1 MKMKMAIV
9 SLCGIMVLG
18 ACGKQEDAKVCE
30 CENSSTTTQTQTTDE
45 VVEKPETEEEV
56 EENKIERIGL
66 GDTLVVSEN
75 GVDLYEITFD
85 KAFLTDERNQFSDD
99 TSENVIVLE
108 YTYKNLSLEDG
119 LNIFE
124 GSDYRVYDANGA
136 ALSTY
141 PAGADLYGGTVS
153 VGRSG
158 TSQEAFGFN
167 GDPQQ
172 TLEIE
177 IYGSFFSS
185 TPLAIVEVQAQ

>member
-1 MKMKMAIV
+1 MKMKLAIM

-18 ACGKQEDAKVCE
+18 ACGKQEDTKVCE
-30 CENSSTTTQTQTTDE
+30 CENSSTTTQTEATDG
-45 VVEKPETEEEV
+45 VVEKPETTEEV
-56 EENKIERIGL
+56 KENKIERVGL
-66 GDTLVVSEN
+66 GDTLVVSED
-75 GVDLYEITFD
+75 GVDLYEITFN

-99 TSENVIVLE
+99 ASENVIVLE
-108 YTYKNLSLEDG
+108 YTYKNLSVEDG
-119 LNIFE
+119 LNVFE
-124 GSDYRVYDANGA
+124 GTDFRVYDANGA

-141 PAGADLYGGTVS
+141 PAGAELYGGTVS

-177 IYGSFFSS
+177 IYGSLFNA

>member
-1 MKMKMAIV
+1 MKMKLAIM
-9 SLCGIMVLG
+9 SLCGVMVLG
-18 ACGKQEDAKVCE
+18 ACGNQEDAKVS
-30 CENSSTTTQTQTTDE
+30 ENSSTTTQTTDG
-45 VVEKPETEEEV
+45 VVEKPETKEEV
-56 EENKIERIGL
+56 KESKIERVGL
-66 GDTLVVSEN
+66 GDTLVVSED

-108 YTYKNLSLEDG
+108 YTYKNLSVEDG
-119 LNIFE
+119 LNVFE
-124 GSDYRVYDANGA
+124 GTDFRVYDANGA

-141 PAGADLYGGTVS
+141 PAGAELYGGTVS

-177 IYGSFFSS
+177 IYGSLFNA

>member
-1 MKMKMAIV
+1 MKMKLAIM
-9 SLCGIMVLG
+9 SLCGVMVLG
-18 ACGKQEDAKVCE
+18 ACGNQEDAKVS
-30 CENSSTTTQTQTTDE
+30 ENTSTTTQTTDG
-45 VVEKPETEEEV
+45 VVEKPETKEEV
-56 EENKIERIGL
+56 KENKIERVGL

-108 YTYKNLSLEDG
+108 YTYKNLSVEDG
-119 LNIFE
+119 LNVFE
-124 GSDYRVYDANGA
+124 GTDFRVYDANGA

-141 PAGADLYGGTVS
+141 PAGAELYGGTVS

-177 IYGSFFSS
+177 IYGSLFNA

>member
-1 MKMKMAIV
+1 MKMKLAIM
-9 SLCGIMVLG
+9 SLCGVMVLG
-18 ACGKQEDAKVCE
+18 ACGNQEDAKVS
-30 CENSSTTTQTQTTDE
+30 ENSSTTTQTTDR
-45 VVEKPETEEEV
+45 VVEKPETKEEV
-56 EENKIERIGL
+56 KESKIERVGL

-119 LNIFE
+119 LDVFE
-124 GSDYRVYDANGA
+124 GTHFRVYDANGA
-136 ALSTY
+136 VLSTY
-141 PAGADLYGGTVS
+141 PAGAHLYGGRVS

-167 GDPQQ
+167 GDSQQ
-172 TLEIE
+172 TLEIK
-177 IYGSFFSS
+177 IYGSFFNAI
-185 TPLAIVEVQAQ
+185 PLAIVEVQAQ

>member
-1 MKMKMAIV
+1 MKMKLAIM
-9 SLCGIMVLG
+9 SLCGVMVLG
-18 ACGKQEDAKVCE
+18 ACGNQEDARVS
-30 CENSSTTTQTQTTDE
+30 ENSSTTTQTTDG
-45 VVEKPETEEEV
+45 VVEKPETKEEV
-56 EENKIERIGL
+56 KESKIERVGL

-119 LNIFE
+119 LDVFE
-124 GSDYRVYDANGA
+124 GTHFRTYDANGA
-136 ALSTY
+136 VLSTY
-141 PAGADLYGGTVS
+141 PAGAHLYGGRVS

-167 GDPQQ
+167 GDSQQ

-177 IYGSFFSS
+177 IYSSFFSA

>member
-1 MKMKMAIV
+1 MKMKLAIM
-9 SLCGIMVLG
+9 SLCGVMVLG
-18 ACGKQEDAKVCE
+18 ACGNQEDAKVS
-30 CENSSTTTQTQTTDE
+30 ENSSTTTQTTDG
-45 VVEKPETEEEV
+45 VVEKPETKEEV
-56 EENKIERIGL
+56 KENKIERVGL
-66 GDTLVVSEN
+66 GDTLVVSED

-108 YTYKNLSLEDG
+108 YTYKNLSVEDG
-119 LNIFE
+119 LNVFE
-124 GSDYRVYDANGA
+124 GTDFRVYDANGA

-141 PAGADLYGGTVS
+141 PAGAELYGGTVS

-177 IYGSFFSS
+177 IYGSLFNA

>member
-1 MKMKMAIV
+1 MKMKMAIL

-18 ACGKQEDAKVCE
+18 ACGNQEDAKVS
-30 CENSSTTTQTQTTDE
+30 ENSSTTTQTETTDG
-45 VVEKPETEEEV
+45 VVEKPETTEEV
-56 EENKIERIGL
+56 KENKIERVGL
-66 GDTLVVSEN
+66 GDTLVVSED
-75 GVDLYEITFD
+75 GVDLYEITFN

-99 TSENVIVLE
+99 ASENVIVLE
-108 YTYKNLSLEDG
+108 YTYKNLSVEDG
-119 LNIFE
+119 LNVFE
-124 GSDYRVYDANGA
+124 GTDFRVYDANGA

-141 PAGADLYGGTVS
+141 PAGAELYGGTVS

-177 IYGSFFSS
+177 IYGLNS

>member
-1 MKMKMAIV
+1 MKMKMAIL

-18 ACGKQEDAKVCE
+18 ACGNQEDAKVS
-30 CENSSTTTQTQTTDE
+30 ENSSTTTQTQTTNGE
-45 VVEKPETEEEV
+45 VEKQETKEEV
-56 EENKIERIGL
+56 KENKIERVGL
-66 GDTLVVSEN
+66 GDTLVVSED
-75 GVDLYEITFD
+75 GVDLYEITFN

-108 YTYKNLSLEDG
+108 YTYKNLSVEDG
-119 LNIFE
+119 LNVFE
-124 GSDYRVYDANGA
+124 GTDFRVYDANGA

-141 PAGADLYGGTVS
+141 PAGAELYGGTVS

-177 IYGSFFSS
+177 IYGSFFNS

>member
-1 MKMKMAIV
+1 MKMKLAIM
-9 SLCGIMVLG
+9 SLCGVMVLG
-18 ACGKQEDAKVCE
+18 ACGNQEDAKIS
-30 CENSSTTTQTQTTDE
+30 ENSSTTTQTTDG
-45 VVEKPETEEEV
+45 VVEKPETKEEV
-56 EENKIERIGL
+56 KENKIERVGL
-66 GDTLVVSEN
+66 GDTLVVSED

-85 KAFLTDERNQFSDD
+85 NAFLTDERNQFSDD

-108 YTYKNLSLEDG
+108 YTYKNLSVEDG
-119 LNIFE
+119 LNVFE
-124 GSDYRVYDANGA
+124 GIDFRVYDANGA

-141 PAGADLYGGTVS
+141 PAGAELYGGTVS

-177 IYGSFFSS
+177 IYGSFFNS
-185 TPLAIVEVQAQ
+185 TPLVIVEVQAQ

>member
-1 MKMKMAIV
+1 MKMKMAIL

-18 ACGKQEDAKVCE
+18 ACGNQEDAKVS
-30 CENSSTTTQTQTTDE
+30 ENSSTTTQTQTTNGE
-45 VVEKPETEEEV
+45 VEKQETKEEV
-56 EENKIERIGL
+56 KENKIERVGL
-66 GDTLVVSEN
+66 GDTLVVSED

-108 YTYKNLSLEDG
+108 YTYKNLSIEDG
-119 LNIFE
+119 LYVSE
-124 GSDYRVYDANGA
+124 GSDFRVYDANGT

-141 PAGADLYGGTVS
+141 PAVGLMYGGRVS

-158 TSQEAFGFN
+158 TSQKAFGFN

-177 IYGSFFSS
+177 FFDSLFNS

>member
-1 MKMKMAIV
+1 MKMKLAIM
-9 SLCGIMVLG
+9 SLCGVMVLG
-18 ACGKQEDAKVCE
+18 ACGNQEDAKVS
-30 CENSSTTTQTQTTDE
+30 ENSSTTTQTTDG
-45 VVEKPETEEEV
+45 VVEKPETKEEV
-56 EENKIERIGL
+56 KESKIERVGL

-119 LNIFE
+119 LDVFE
-124 GSDYRVYDANGA
+124 GTHFRAYDANGA
-136 ALSTY
+136 VLSTY
-141 PAGADLYGGTVS
+141 PAGADLYGGRVS

-167 GDPQQ
+167 GDSQQ

-177 IYGSFFSS
+177 IYGSFFNA

>member
-1 MKMKMAIV
+1 MKMKMAIL

-18 ACGKQEDAKVCE
+18 ACGNQEDTKVS
-30 CENSSTTTQTQTTDE
+30 ENSSTTTQTQTTNGE
-45 VVEKPETEEEV
+45 VEKQETKEEV
-56 EENKIERIGL
+56 KENKIERVGL
-66 GDTLVVSEN
+66 GDTLVVSED

-108 YTYKNLSLEDG
+108 YTYKNLSVEDG
-119 LNIFE
+119 LNVFE
-124 GSDYRVYDANGA
+124 GTDFRVYDANGA
-136 ALSTY
+136 ALSSY
-141 PAGADLYGGTVS
+141 PAGAELYGGRVS

-158 TSQEAFGFN
+158 TSQEAIGFN

-177 IYGSFFSS
+177 FYGSPLDL
-185 TPLAIVEVQAQ
+185 TPLAIIEVQAQ

>member
-1 MKMKMAIV
+1 MKMKMAIL

-18 ACGKQEDAKVCE
+18 ACGNQEDAKVS
-30 CENSSTTTQTQTTDE
+30 ENSSTTTQTQTTNGE
-45 VVEKPETEEEV
+45 VEKQETKEEV
-56 EENKIERIGL
+56 KENKIECVGL
-66 GDTLVVSEN
+66 GDTLVVSED
-75 GVDLYEITFD
+75 GVDLYEITFN

-99 TSENVIVLE
+99 ASENVIVLE
-108 YTYKNLSLEDG
+108 YTYKNLSVEDG
-119 LNIFE
+119 LNVFE
-124 GSDYRVYDANGA
+124 GSDFRVYDANGA

-177 IYGSFFSS
+177 IYGSFFNS

>member
-1 MKMKMAIV
+1 MKMKMAIL

-18 ACGKQEDAKVCE
+18 ACGNQEDAKVS
-30 CENSSTTTQTQTTDE
+30 ENSSTTTQTQTTNGE
-45 VVEKPETEEEV
+45 VEKQETKEEV
-56 EENKIERIGL
+56 KENKVKRFGL
-66 GDTLVVSEN
+66 GDTLVVSED

-108 YTYKNLSLEDG
+108 YTYKNLSVEDG
-119 LNIFE
+119 LNVFE
-124 GSDYRVYDANGA
+124 GTDFRVYDANGA

-141 PAGADLYGGTVS
+141 PAGAELYGGTVS

-177 IYGSFFSS
+177 IYGSLFNA

>member
-1 MKMKMAIV
+1 MKMKMAIL
-9 SLCGIMVLG
+9 SLCGVMVLG
-18 ACGKQEDAKVCE
+18 ACGNQEDAKVS
-30 CENSSTTTQTQTTDE
+30 ENSSTTTQTQTTNGEDE
-45 VVEKPETEEEV
+45 KQETKEEV
-56 EENKIERIGL
+56 KENKIECVGL
-66 GDTLVVSEN
+66 GDTLVVSED
-75 GVDLYEITFD
+75 GVDLYEITFN

-99 TSENVIVLE
+99 ASENVIVLE
-108 YTYKNLSLEDG
+108 YTYKNLSVEDG
-119 LNIFE
+119 LNVFE
-124 GSDYRVYDANGA
+124 GSDFRVYDANGA

-177 IYGSFFSS
+177 IYGSFFNS

>member
-1 MKMKMAIV
+1 MKMKMAIL

-18 ACGKQEDAKVCE
+18 ACGNQEDAKVS
-30 CENSSTTTQTQTTDE
+30 ENSSTTTQTQTTNGE
-45 VVEKPETEEEV
+45 VEKQETKEEV
-56 EENKIERIGL
+56 KENKIECVGL
-66 GDTLVVSEN
+66 GDTLVVSED
-75 GVDLYEITFD
+75 GVDLYEITFN

-99 TSENVIVLE
+99 ASENVIVLE
-108 YTYKNLSLEDG
+108 YTYKNLSVEDG
-119 LNIFE
+119 LNVFE
-124 GSDYRVYDANGA
+124 GSDFRVYDANGA
-136 ALSTY
+136 ALSAY

-177 IYGSFFSS
+177 IYGSFFNS

>member
-1 MKMKMAIV
+1 MKMKLAIM
-9 SLCGIMVLG
+9 SLCGVMVLG
-18 ACGKQEDAKVCE
+18 ACGNQEDAKVS
-30 CENSSTTTQTQTTDE
+30 ENSSTTTQTTDG
-45 VVEKPETEEEV
+45 VVEKPETKEEV
-56 EENKIERIGL
+56 KENKIERVGL

-85 KAFLTDERNQFSDD
+85 KAILTDERNQFSDD

-108 YTYKNLSLEDG
+108 YTYKNLSVEDG
-119 LNIFE
+119 LNVFE
-124 GSDYRVYDANGA
+124 GTDFRVYDANGA

-141 PAGADLYGGTVS
+141 PAGAELYGGTVS

-177 IYGSFFSS
+177 IYGSLFNA

>member
-1 MKMKMAIV
+1 MKMKMAIL

-18 ACGKQEDAKVCE
+18 ACGNQEDAKVS
-30 CENSSTTTQTQTTDE
+30 ENSSTTTQTQTTNGE
-45 VVEKPETEEEV
+45 VEKQETKEEV
-56 EENKIERIGL
+56 KENKIERVGL
-66 GDTLVVSEN
+66 GDTLVVSED
-75 GVDLYEITFD
+75 GVDLYEITFN

-108 YTYKNLSLEDG
+108 YTYKNLSVEDG
-119 LNIFE
+119 LNVFE
-124 GSDYRVYDANGA
+124 GTDFRVYDANGA

-141 PAGADLYGGTVS
+141 PAGAELYGGTVS

-177 IYGSFFSS
+177 IYGSLFDSA
-185 TPLAIVEVQAQ
+185 PLAIVEVQAQ

>member
-1 MKMKMAIV
+1 MKMKMAIL
-9 SLCGIMVLG
+9 SLCGVMVLG
-18 ACGKQEDAKVCE
+18 ACGNQEGAKVS
-30 CENSSTTTQTQTTDE
+30 ENSSTMTQTTDG
-45 VVEKPETEEEV
+45 VVEKPETKEEV
-56 EENKIERIGL
+56 KESKIERVGL

-99 TSENVIVLE
+99 TYENVIVLE
-108 YTYKNLSLEDG
+108 YTYKNLSVEDG
-119 LNIFE
+119 LNVFE
-124 GSDYRVYDANGA
+124 GTDFRVYDANGA

-141 PAGADLYGGTVS
+141 PAGAELYGGTVS

-167 GDPQQ
+167 GDSQQ

-177 IYGSFFSS
+177 IYSS
-185 TPLAIVEVQAQ
+185 VFNAKPLAIVEVQAQ

>member
-1 MKMKMAIV
+1 MKMKLAIM

-18 ACGKQEDAKVCE
+18 ACGKQEDAKVN
-30 CENSSTTTQTQTTDE
+30 ENSSTTTQTTDG
-45 VVEKPETEEEV
+45 VVEKPETTEEV
-56 EENKIERIGL
+56 KENKIERVGL
-66 GDTLVVSEN
+66 GDTLVVSED

-108 YTYKNLSLEDG
+108 YTYKNLSDEDG

>member
-1 MKMKMAIV
+1 MKMKLAIM
-9 SLCGIMVLG
+9 SLCGVMVLG
-18 ACGKQEDAKVCE
+18 ACGNQEDAKVS
-30 CENSSTTTQTQTTDE
+30 ENSSTTTQTQTINGE
-45 VVEKPETEEEV
+45 VEKQETKEEV
-56 EENKIERIGL
+56 KENKIERVGL

-119 LNIFE
+119 LDVFE
-124 GSDYRVYDANGA
+124 GTHFRVYDANGA
-136 ALSTY
+136 VLSTY
-141 PAGADLYGGTVS
+141 PAGAHLYGGRVS

-167 GDPQQ
+167 GDSQQ

-177 IYGSFFSS
+177 IYGSFFNA

>member
-1 MKMKMAIV
+1 MKMKMAIL

-18 ACGKQEDAKVCE
+18 ACGNQEDAKVS
-30 CENSSTTTQTQTTDE
+30 ENSSTTTQTQTTNGE
-45 VVEKPETEEEV
+45 VEKQETKEEV
-56 EENKIERIGL
+56 KENKIERVGL
-66 GDTLVVSEN
+66 GDTLVVSED
-75 GVDLYEITFD
+75 GVDLYEITFN

-99 TSENVIVLE
+99 ASENVIVLE
-108 YTYKNLSLEDG
+108 YTYKNLSVEDG
-119 LNIFE
+119 LNVFE
-124 GSDYRVYDANGA
+124 GTDFRVYDANGA

-141 PAGADLYGGTVS
+141 PAGAELYGGTVS

-177 IYGSFFSS
+177 IYSS
-185 TPLAIVEVQAQ
+185 VFNAKPLAIVEVQAQ

>member
-1 MKMKMAIV
+1 MKMKMAIL

-18 ACGKQEDAKVCE
+18 ACGNQEDAKVS
-30 CENSSTTTQTQTTDE
+30 ENSSTTTQTQTTNGE
-45 VVEKPETEEEV
+45 VEKQETKEEV
-56 EENKIERIGL
+56 KENKIERVGL
-66 GDTLVVSEN
+66 GDTLVVSED
-75 GVDLYEITFD
+75 GVDLYEITFN

-99 TSENVIVLE
+99 ASENVIVLE
-108 YTYKNLSLEDG
+108 YTYKNLSVEDG
-119 LNIFE
+119 LNVFE
-124 GSDYRVYDANGA
+124 GTDFRVYDANGA

-141 PAGADLYGGTVS
+141 PAGAELYGGTVS

-177 IYGSFFSS
+177 IFDSLFNS

>member
-1 MKMKMAIV
+1 MKMKMAIL

-18 ACGKQEDAKVCE
+18 ACGNQEDAKVS
-30 CENSSTTTQTQTTDE
+30 ENSSTTTQTETTDG
-45 VVEKPETEEEV
+45 VVEKPETTEEV
-56 EENKIERIGL
+56 KENKVKRFGL
-66 GDTLVVSEN
+66 GDTLVASSD

-108 YTYKNLSLEDG
+108 YTYKNLGIEDG
-119 LNIFE
+119 LSIFE
-124 GSDYRVYDANGA
+124 GLHFKVYDANGA
-136 ALSTY
+136 ALSSY
-141 PAGADLYGGTVS
+141 PAGAELYGGRVS

-158 TSQEAFGFN
+158 TSQEAIGFN

-177 IYGSFFSS
+177 FYGSPLDL
-185 TPLAIVEVQAQ
+185 TPLAIIEVQAQ

>member
-1 MKMKMAIV
+1 MKMKLAIV
-9 SLCGIMVLG
+9 SLCGVMVLG
-18 ACGKQEDAKVCE
+18 ACGEQEDAKV
-30 CENSSTTTQTQTTDE
+30 CENSSTTTQTQITNGE
-45 VVEKPETEEEV
+45 VEKQETKEEV
-56 EENKIERIGL
+56 KENKIERVGL
-66 GDTLVVSEN
+66 GDTLVVSED

-85 KAFLTDERNQFSDD
+85 NAFLTDERNQFSDD

-108 YTYKNLSLEDG
+108 YTYKNLSVEDG
-119 LNIFE
+119 LNVFE
-124 GSDYRVYDANGA
+124 GTDFRVYDANGA

-141 PAGADLYGGTVS
+141 PAGAELYGGTVS

-177 IYGSFFSS
+177 IYGSLFNA

>member
-1 MKMKMAIV
+1 MKMKMAIL

-18 ACGKQEDAKVCE
+18 ACGNQEDAKVS
-30 CENSSTTTQTQTTDE
+30 ENSSTTTQTTNGE
-45 VVEKPETEEEV
+45 VEKQETKEEV
-56 EENKIERIGL
+56 KENKIERVAL
-66 GDTLVVSEN
+66 GDTLVVSED
-75 GVDLYEITFD
+75 GVDLYEITFN

-108 YTYKNLSLEDG
+108 YTYKNLSVEDG
-119 LNIFE
+119 LNVFE
-124 GSDYRVYDANGA
+124 GSDFRVYDANGA

-177 IYGSFFSS
+177 IYGSFFNS
-185 TPLAIVEVQAQ
+185 TPLAIIEIQAQ

>member
-1 MKMKMAIV
+1 MKMKMAIL

-18 ACGKQEDAKVCE
+18 ACGNQEDAKVS
-30 CENSSTTTQTQTTDE
+30 ENSSTTTQTETTDGA
-45 VVEKPETEEEV
+45 VEKPETTEEV
-56 EENKIERIGL
+56 KENKIERVGL
-66 GDTLVVSEN
+66 GDTLVVSED
-75 GVDLYEITFD
+75 GVDLCEISFD

-108 YTYKNLSLEDG
+108 YTYKNLSVEDG
-119 LNIFE
+119 LNVFE
-124 GSDYRVYDANGA
+124 GTDFRVYDANGA

-141 PAGADLYGGTVS
+141 PAGAELYGGTVS

-167 GDPQQ
+167 GDSQQ

-177 IYGSFFSS
+177 IYSS
-185 TPLAIVEVQAQ
+185 VFNAKPLAIVEVQAQ

>member
-1 MKMKMAIV
+1 MKMKLAIM
-9 SLCGIMVLG
+9 SLCGVMVLG
-18 ACGKQEDAKVCE
+18 ACGNQEDAKVS
-30 CENSSTTTQTQTTDE
+30 ENSSTTTQTQTANGE
-45 VVEKPETEEEV
+45 VEKPETKEEV
-56 EENKIERIGL
+56 KESKIERVGL
-66 GDTLVVSEN
+66 GDTLVVSED

-85 KAFLTDERNQFSDD
+85 NAFLTDERNQFSDD

-108 YTYKNLSLEDG
+108 YTYKNLSVEDG
-119 LNIFE
+119 LNVFE
-124 GSDYRVYDANGA
+124 GTDFRVYDANGA

-141 PAGADLYGGTVS
+141 PAGAELYGGTVS

-177 IYGSFFSS
+177 IYGSLFNA

>member
-1 MKMKMAIV
+1 MKMKLAIM
-9 SLCGIMVLG
+9 SLCGVMVLG
-18 ACGKQEDAKVCE
+18 ACGNEEDARVS
-30 CENSSTTTQTQTTDE
+30 ENSSITTQTTDGA
-45 VVEKPETEEEV
+45 VEKPETKEESG
-56 EENKIERIGL
+56 IERIGL

-75 GVDLYEITFD
+75 GEDLYEITFD

-99 TSENVIVLE
+99 ASENVIVLE

-119 LNIFE
+119 LDVFE
-124 GSDYRVYDANGA
+124 GTHFRVYDANGA
-136 ALSTY
+136 VLSTY
-141 PAGADLYGGTVS
+141 PAGAYLYGGRVS

-172 TLEIE
+172 TLEVE
-177 IYGSFFSS
+177 IYGSFFNA

>member
-1 MKMKMAIV
+1 MKMKMAIL

-18 ACGKQEDAKVCE
+18 ACGNQEDAKVS
-30 CENSSTTTQTQTTDE
+30 ENSSTTTQTQTTNGE
-45 VVEKPETEEEV
+45 VEKQETKEEV
-56 EENKIERIGL
+56 KENKIERVGL
-66 GDTLVVSEN
+66 GDTLVVSED
-75 GVDLYEITFD
+75 GVDLYEITFN

-99 TSENVIVLE
+99 ASENVIVLE
-108 YTYKNLSLEDG
+108 YTYKNLSVEDG
-119 LNIFE
+119 LDVFE
-124 GSDYRVYDANGA
+124 GSDFRVYDANGA

-177 IYGSFFSS
+177 IYGSFFNS
-185 TPLAIVEVQAQ
+185 TPLAIVEVKAQ

>member
-1 MKMKMAIV
+1 MKMKMAIL

-18 ACGKQEDAKVCE
+18 ACGNQEDTKVCE
-30 CENSSTTTQTQTTDE
+30 NSPTTTQTQTTNGE
-45 VVEKPETEEEV
+45 VEKQETKEEV
-56 EENKIERIGL
+56 KENEIERVGL

-99 TSENVIVLE
+99 TYENVIVLE

-119 LNIFE
+119 LDVYE
-124 GSDYRVYDANGA
+124 GAHFRTYDANGA
-136 ALSTY
+136 ALSIY

-167 GDPQQ
+167 GDSQQ

-177 IYGSFFSS
+177 IYSS
-185 TPLAIVEVQAQ
+185 VFNAKPLAIVEVQAQ